1 MDQEARGRG
10 SAPEAE
16 LRGVTTDPVV
26 HDHGFHR
33 TAEPQMQEPEVVV
46 VTTTPAEPGSAHRVV
61 EGDRLDILDQIW
73 SPGCAVSIWKR
84 NGGWTLLDRLEEL
97 SPEQLPELRMATDPD
112 HALSALGTEVQR
124 LGLGDSGFGPDLLE
138 DASKLVRSFCNV
150 MKTNT
155 VRLRFD
161 VIRSD
166 ACRKFHLDNVVA
178 RLLCTY
184 RGRGT
189 QYGQFRTEGDPDPIH
204 ELATGDV
211 GLFRGQLWPTGEGS
225 GIVHRSPPIS
235 QGGETRLLFVIDDG
249 GPEAG
254 CSRSAAG
261 ALGLQAC
268 PTNSKR

>member
-1 MDQEARGRG
+1 MDQDARGR
-10 SAPEAE
+10 APALEAE
-16 LRGVTTDPVV
+16 PRGITADPAT
-26 HDHGFHR
+26 HGHR
-33 TAEPQMQEPEVVV
+33 LHGTIESKTQEPDVVSV
-46 VTTTPAEPGSAHRVV
+46 ATTPAEPGSAYRVV

-73 SPGCAVSIWKR
+73 SPGCAASIWKR
-84 NGGWTLLDRLEEL
+84 KARWPLLDRLEEL

-124 LGLGDSGFGPDLLE
+124 LGLGDSSFGPDLLE
-138 DASKLVRSFCNV
+138 DASKLVRSFCSV

-161 VIRSD
+161 VIRSE
-166 ACRKFHLDNVVA
+166 ACRKFHLDNVAA

-189 QYGQFRTEGDPDPIH
+189 QYGQFRTEGNPDPIH

-254 CSRSAAG
+254 C
-261 ALGLQAC
+261 
-268 PTNSKR
+268 